1 MKHIPRRFARLAPA
15 GAVLLF
21 LLAVLAGCS
30 KDTHEPGANGA
41 QGGQAAPNSAE
52 YFAPDTKGIQTI
64 TVQATAVPE
73 YLDLPAHIEPDP
85 ARVVHV
91 YPSAGGRIIEMK
103 IRPWDHVRKGQPLAL
118 IESEDL
124 SRAVAD
130 YHKALADGE
139 VKQKALDRAQDLFDH
154 HAIADKDL
162 QQAQADSRM
171 SQADLAA
178 AREQIRVF
186 GMDPEHAST
195 ELSVVAPRSGVILD
209 VGAAPG
215 EYSKSLDAPQP
226 LCTIADIST
235 VWALGDIYEQDLA
248 AAKTGQEASVRLSAY
263 PDQHWSGRVSVV
275 SDAVD
280 PATRALHVRVALAN
294 PGERIKPQMFG
305 TIRLL
310 RSSAQGILA
319 PASAVV
325 REGNDAYVFVASGQG
340 KFQRRTVTLGRIV
353 GNSIEVLKG
362 LNAGETIV
370 SDNPLFLRSG
380 GQD

>member
-1 MKHIPRRFARLAPA
+1 MQSIPRRFAEFTPA
-15 GAVLLF
+15 RAILLF

-30 KDTHEPGANGA
+30 QNAHKSGAGEAQGA
-41 QGGQAAPNSAE
+41 QTAPNPAE
-52 YFAPDTKGIQTI
+52 YFAPDMKGIQTI

-73 YLDLPAHIEPDP
+73 YLELPAHIEPDP
-85 ARVVHV
+85 GRVVHV
-91 YPSAGGRIIEMK
+91 YSPAGGRIVEMK
-103 IRPWDHVRKGQPLAL
+103 VRPWDHVRQGQSLAL
-118 IESEDL
+118 IESGDL

-130 YHKALADGE
+130 YHKALTDSE
-139 VKQKALDRAQDLFDH
+139 LKQKALDRAQDLLDH
-154 HAIADKDL
+154 HAIAEKDL

-195 ELSVVAPRSGVILD
+195 ELSVVAPRPGVILD

-248 AAKTGQEASVRLSAY
+248 AAKTGQEASVTLSAY
-263 PDQHWSGRVSVV
+263 PDQHRSGRVSVV

-280 PATRALHVRVALAN
+280 PATHTLHVRVALTN

-305 TIRLL
+305 AIRLL
-310 RSSAQGILA
+310 RSSVQGILA

-325 REGNDAYVFVASGQG
+325 REGKDAYVFVASREGG
-340 KFQRRTVTLGRIV
+340 FERRSVTLGRIV

-370 SDNPLFLRSG
+370 SENPLFLRSLG
-380 GQD
+380 RN

>member
-1 MKHIPRRFARLAPA
+1 MKYIPCRFAWLAPA
-15 GAVLLF
+15 GAVLLAF
-21 LLAVLAGCS
+21 LVGCS
-30 KDTHEPGANGA
+30 QGNRGSAAANGNGA
-41 QGGQAAPNSAE
+41 QGSQAAPDSAE

-85 ARVVHV
+85 TRVVHV
-91 YPSAGGRIIEMK
+91 YPPAGGRIIEMK
-103 IRPWDHVRKGQPLAL
+103 VRPWDHVRQGQPLAL

-139 VKQKALDRAQDLFDH
+139 VKQKALDRAQDLLDH
-154 HAIADKDL
+154 HAIAEKDF

-186 GMDPEHAST
+186 GMDPDQAST
-195 ELSVVAPRSGVILD
+195 ELSVVAPRPGVILD
-209 VGAAPG
+209 IGAAPG
-215 EYSKSLDAPQP
+215 EYSKSLDSPQP
-226 LCTIADIST
+226 LCTVADISM

-248 AAKTGQEASVRLSAY
+248 AAKAGQEASVTLSAY
-263 PDQHWSGRVSVV
+263 PDRHWSGRVSVV
-275 SDAVD
+275 SGAVD
-280 PATRALHVRVALAN
+280 PATRTLHVRVALAN
-294 PGERIKPQMFG
+294 PGELIKPEMFG

-310 RSSAQGILA
+310 RSSVQGILA

-325 REGNDAYVFVASGQG
+325 REGNDAYVFVASGDG
-340 KFQRRTVTLGRIV
+340 KYQRRNITLGRTV

-370 SDNPLFLRSG
+370 SENPLFLRSV